1 MISLIIPIY
10 NEEEGIDMLFEK
22 VTNALTSITNDYEI
36 VCVDDGS
43 ADKSLKKM
51 LAYHEKDQRFKV
63 LALSRNFGHQA
74 AYTAGM
80 NHAKG
85 DYIVLMDGDLQD
97 PPELIKE
104 MFEKAVS
111 ENLDVVYAKRISRK
125 EGFVKRMLIKLFH
138 YIYYKT
144 SNIHAPIN
152 VGNFCCINRKALN
165 SLLSLNEKNRY
176 LPGLRFFI
184 GYKQGFVEYSRPQ
197 REHGATKMS
206 TSKLFKLALDA
217 IFSFSNLPL
226 KFCLY
231 IGILG
236 IIISLIAGAFS
247 LISKILGLATPG
259 WSSILLSI
267 YFFGSVQLI
276 FLGVVGEYVHRIY
289 TETQN
294 RPLFIIDRFYD

>member
-1 MISLIIPIY
+1 MISIIIPIY
-10 NEEEGIDMLFEK
+10 DEEQLIDLLYER
-22 VTNALTSITNDYEI
+22 VTKALKSITENYEVI
-36 VCVDDGS
+36 FIDDGS
-43 ADKSLKKM
+43 RDNSLSK
-51 LAYHEKDQRFKV
+51 LLDYREKDDRVKV

-80 NHAKG
+80 SHAKG
-85 DYIVLMDGDLQD
+85 DHIVLMDGDLQD

-104 MFEKAVS
+104 MFEKAVN
-111 ENLDVVYAKRISRK
+111 ENFDVVFAKRISRK
-125 EGFVKRMLIKLFH
+125 EGFFKRMLIKFFH
-138 YIYYKT
+138 YIFYKT
-144 SNIHAPIN
+144 SSIHAPGN
-152 VGNFCCINRKALN
+152 VGNFCCVNRKALDN
-165 SLLSLNEKNRY
+165 MLSLSEKNRY
-176 LPGLRFFI
+176 LPGLRFFV
-184 GYKQGFVEYSRPQ
+184 GFKQGYIEYSRSE
-197 REHGATKMS
+197 REYGVTKMS

-231 IGILG
+231 IGFIG
-236 IIISLIAGAFS
+236 IIISVTAGAFS
-247 LISKILGLATPG
+247 FVSKLLGVATPG

-276 FLGVVGEYVHRIY
+276 FLGVLGEYVYRIY